1 MISGAV
7 GWGEVLAV
15 LVAALGFFLR
25 HYFTK
30 TMSKIEKLD
39 ESIHEVSK
47 AIVALE
53 VKIEGIQ
60 GIKED
65 LKAITEKNGE
75 AAVRISDLRKDVNV
89 AHQTIREIKKGLQ

>member
-1 MISGAV
+1 MISGLI
-7 GWGEVLAV
+7 GWGEVSV
-15 LVAALGFFLR
+15 GLVATLGFFLR

-39 ESIHEVSK
+39 DSIHEVSK

-60 GIKED
+60 GIKDD
-65 LKAITEKNGE
+65 LKVVTEKNCE